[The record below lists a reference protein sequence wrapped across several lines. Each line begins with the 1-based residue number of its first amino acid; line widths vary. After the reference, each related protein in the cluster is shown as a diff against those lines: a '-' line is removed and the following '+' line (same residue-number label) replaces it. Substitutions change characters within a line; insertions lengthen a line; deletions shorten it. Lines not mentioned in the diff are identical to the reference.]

1 MVPFC
6 FLLSFDGCRP
16 QRVRV
21 LILGSDSPLG
31 RALTDYMEDL
41 GRHELVCLT
50 RSASRWKSERQA
62 KKAVR
67 RAKADAVVD
76 IRVEAVADSGQE
88 IVDLDLQRCQWVAKS
103 CLRDD
108 ACYLFIS
115 SSRVFSGELDRM
127 YNERDEP
134 DSREEGGA
142 LLAAAETV
150 VRQYCERHLVLRL
163 GPVFAS
169 EGANLVT
176 RMLGEMING
185 QSLVLDNNLRGCPV
199 ASVDGARVVSALL
212 DQISTGAEL
221 WGTYHYCSSE
231 TATHYQF
238 AEAILAAASQFSEFS
253 PTAVEL
259 EPMDP
264 DAPSLNRSLECSKI
278 RNTFAIKQLPWR
290 NAIGDQVKWYFQQ
303 KK

>member
-1 MVPFC
+1 M
-6 FLLSFDGCRP
+6 
-16 QRVRV
+16 RV

-31 RALTDYMEDL
+31 RALTDFLEAL
-41 GRHELVCLT
+41 GRHELTCLT

-67 RAKADAVVD
+67 RAQADAVVD

-103 CLRDD
+103 CQRD
-108 ACYLFIS
+108 AAHYLFIS

-127 YNERDEP
+127 YNEDDAP
-134 DSREEGGA
+134 DNVEEAGA
-142 LLAAAETV
+142 LLAAAESV
-150 VRQYCERHLVLRL
+150 VREHCQRHLILRL

-176 RMLGEMING
+176 RMLGEMIEGKN
-185 QSLVLDNNLRGCPV
+185 LVLDNNLRGCPV
-199 ASVDGARVVSALL
+199 ASEDGARVVSALL

-221 WGTYHYCSSE
+221 WGTYHYCSSD
-231 TATHYQF
+231 TATHYEF

-253 PTAVEL
+253 SSAVGL
-259 EPMDP
+259 EPLDP
-264 DAPSLNRSLECSKI
+264 NAHSLNRSLECSKI
-278 RNTFAIKQLPWR
+278 RNTFAVKQQPWR
-290 NAIGDQVKWYFQQ
+290 NVIGDQVKTYFQQ
-303 KK
+303 QH